1 MRNNTPLGDDTSL
14 LELLSNKDILNMDLD
29 SAEQSI
35 FLFKINVQKGEFLKG
50 KLALYCKNYNDALFY
65 FIRASK
71 KKSIIIDGLI
81 KKKALKHIY
90 KIIDILLKKFKNYGI
105 NKMNMEEKIFEYEKM
120 KYKYNI
126 DRKKGKENNEKKLV
140 TFDKNLKEI
149 KNSLIEDINKCNL
162 KQAKDVI
169 IIIDFNIYNLNE
181 DNVEQIN
188 FSKIDSFIEQ
198 TKLILDEYL
207 SSNDKIGIF
216 IYKEQYQIICPLI
229 TKNKVDINSF
239 SNDLIY
245 HKNKIFDINETEN
258 SEIGENKENPIDNFN
273 NFSSEGSQE
282 NSIKNIEKEKTN
294 NFNVIKNLIN
304 TINYIQTYLNIKQ
317 SKQNEKYIILFTDLF
332 DIYSMENEN
341 IKKCFDMLNKNKEI
355 VFLIVGKK
363 NNFEDIEDDEINRTI
378 ADKFNEKSEIIYYE
392 NMKKIKIIL
401 SNNIEIKD
409 EIIYPN
415 EIYKY

>member
-1 MRNNTPLGDDTSL
+1 
-14 LELLSNKDILNMDLD
+14 
-29 SAEQSI
+29 
-35 FLFKINVQKGEFLKG
+35 
-50 KLALYCKNYNDALFY
+50 
-65 FIRASK
+65 
-71 KKSIIIDGLI
+71 
-81 KKKALKHIY
+81 
-90 KIIDILLKKFKNYGI
+90 
-105 NKMNMEEKIFEYEKM
+105 MNMEEKIFEYEKM

-229 TKNKVDINSF
+229 KKNKVDINSF

-332 DIYSMENEN
+332 DIPWKMR
-341 IKKCFDMLNKNKEI
+341 ILKN
-355 VFLIVGKK
+355 VLIC
-363 NNFEDIEDDEINRTI
+363 
-378 ADKFNEKSEIIYYE
+378 
-392 NMKKIKIIL
+392 
-401 SNNIEIKD
+401 
-409 EIIYPN
+409 
-415 EIYKY
+415 

>member
-1 MRNNTPLGDDTSL
+1 
-14 LELLSNKDILNMDLD
+14 
-29 SAEQSI
+29 
-35 FLFKINVQKGEFLKG
+35 
-50 KLALYCKNYNDALFY
+50 
-65 FIRASK
+65 
-71 KKSIIIDGLI
+71 
-81 KKKALKHIY
+81 
-90 KIIDILLKKFKNYGI
+90 
-105 NKMNMEEKIFEYEKM
+105 MEEKIFEYEKM

-149 KNSLIEDINKCNL
+149 KNSLIEDFNKCNL